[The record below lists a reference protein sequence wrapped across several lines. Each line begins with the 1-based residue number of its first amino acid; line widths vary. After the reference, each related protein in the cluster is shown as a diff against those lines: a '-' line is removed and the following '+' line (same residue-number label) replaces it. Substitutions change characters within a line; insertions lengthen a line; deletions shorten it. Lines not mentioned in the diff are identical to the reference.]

1 MSLAFSMVSIAAS
14 ETSKAVPRTELGRK
28 TIRILS
34 DNEMKKVY
42 EARESG
48 SKISKVVPV
57 PIGDSLYTPPM
68 CGNDLSCDR

>member
-1 MSLAFSMVSIAAS
+1 MVSIAAS

-57 PIGDSLYTPPM
+57 PRSGIRCIRPPCAAM
-68 CGNDLSCDR
+68 I